1 MIPIPLGTLG
11 FIPSNPYLAWNRR
24 QLALVSGLA
33 LLTAAALVP
42 AVWIVRELFDAW
54 IPAGNSRAALLGCIG
69 LLVIRA
75 ATAGLIVLQRQAGMR
90 LAKESTTKLRTALAR
105 RILEVDPRVLDTLD
119 NARVQT
125 RIVKGTE
132 RIDVM
137 LNRLTS
143 VVIPAASTAIIAA
156 AGMVLI
162 SPVLSAVEVAVV
174 AVVLL
179 AHRRHSARVRRSVLG
194 FQDAFESYAA
204 STAFLIRHAELIRSR
219 GFEDG
224 ELRRQESVVER
235 LRDRSN
241 DMADAHV
248 QNGQIQ
254 SVLVGW
260 MAIAALIV
268 GGQQVI
274 AGHSTVGTL
283 AGFYFA
289 SALGAQALLQIV
301 SARSDLISGRFAM
314 ERMTELWTSLQPA
327 TPMGSGNASSVGAA
341 RVELRNVYVDYD
353 DRAILRDLDLTLRP
367 GEHISVS
374 GPNGAGKT
382 TLLRVM
388 LGLLPPRSGQV
399 LVDGRDLDDL
409 NRSDIRKR
417 IGLAP
422 QRPTFFGGTIAENI
436 TYGRPEASAED
447 IRWTL
452 ETVGLANLVDTLPA
466 GMHSAIG
473 DEGVRL
479 SGGEA
484 QRASIARALIG
495 RPELLV
501 LDEPGNHLTTV
512 DLAEILGAIRRALPQ
527 ATIVTVGHDDTCARI
542 ADRALMLHDGALT
555 DCMSVEGLSDEWG
568 REG

>member
-1 MIPIPLGTLG
+1 MPLGALG
-11 FIPSNPYLAWNRR
+11 LIPSSPFLAWNRR

-33 LLTAAALVP
+33 LLTAGALVP
-42 AVWIVRELFDAW
+42 AVWIVRELFDTW
-54 IPAGNSRAALLGCIG
+54 IPTGNSRAALIGCIG
-69 LLVIRA
+69 LFAIRA
-75 ATAGLIVLQRQAGMR
+75 ATAGLTVLQRQAGMR
-90 LAKESTTKLRTALAR
+90 LAKEATAKLRIAVAR

-119 NARVQT
+119 NSRVQT

-156 AGMVLI
+156 TGMVLI

-174 AVVLL
+174 AIVLL
-179 AHRRHSARVRRSVLG
+179 AHRRHSTRVRRSVLG

-204 STAFLIRHAELIRSR
+204 STAFLIRHAELIRTR

-241 DMADAHV
+241 DMANAHV

-283 AGFYFA
+283 AAFYFA
-289 SALGAQALLQIV
+289 AALGAQALLQIV
-301 SARSDLISGRFAM
+301 SARSDLMSGRVAM
-314 ERMTELWTSLQPA
+314 DRLTELWTLLKPA
-327 TPMGSGNASSVGAA
+327 TAMGAGTASTAGAA
-341 RVELRNVYVDYD
+341 KIELRNVYVDYD
-353 DRAILRDLDLTLRP
+353 DRTILRGLDLTLQP

-382 TLLRVM
+382 TLLRVL

-399 LVDGRDLDDL
+399 LVDGHDLEDL
-409 NRSDIRKR
+409 NVSDVRKR

-436 TYGRPEASAED
+436 TYGRPEAGPED

-452 ETVGLANLVDTLPA
+452 EIVGLASLVDTLPV
-466 GMHSAIG
+466 GMHSAMG

-501 LDEPGNHLTTV
+501 LDEPGNHLTAV
-512 DLAEILGAIRRALPQ
+512 DLAEILGAIRRALPR
-527 ATIVTVGHDDTCARI
+527 ATIVTVGHDDSCARM
-542 ADRALMLHDGALT
+542 ADRALMLHDGALA
-555 DCMSVEGLSDEWG
+555 DSMSADKLLAE
-568 REG
+568 